1 MDTQIN
7 AVVYIDGSARP
18 NPGKIGFGT
27 HGYLYNTN
35 GDKGIAGKL
44 DGGYLITNKG
54 YKKVLKDNVTEVLPF
69 LYIDFIGTSAMEG
82 TNNRAEV
89 TAFLSTLKELQ
100 QYKPKEIHFLT
111 DSEYVKKGLLEWCKG
126 WERNNWIKQDG
137 LPVVN
142 ADLWMDVYA
151 YYKQMTATGQLITI
165 EWVKGHNNDMGNT
178 RADAL
183 AVIGMNYSTDN
194 ICENKFVYS
203 EPKGY
208 WKTNVERHPFLNFK
222 RVYFNTTQSYNIAG
236 SYFQAEPGGKAAD
249 FIIGKRIPE
258 TGFAVVRLFEPE
270 KVIED
275 VKAKQIAHANGHNS
289 IVMMKLD
296 RVYSK
301 EVYPYLERHGK
312 YCLLGDKKSR
322 GLNFLDNQSVTVELN
337 PTNLSMRAIETFN
350 FLEDMLISFQTYQ
363 QKGYDIPEN
372 HNGFQTHDVTDTFY
386 DLESKLVKKET
397 VTKHVL
403 KPEFTSALKNIK
415 VTATVTYKERT
426 DKVELPVLFGLDIPP
441 RNNLKKLEEYQPS
454 IYLITWRDSER
465 TLRYAF
471 IIECKTGIGIWS
483 NYFADR
489 IFLN

>member
-1 MDTQIN
+1 MDAQIN

-27 HGYLYNTN
+27 HGYLFSLE
-35 GDKGIAGKL
+35 GKPSVKL
-44 DGGYLITNKG
+44 EGGYLLTNKG
-54 YKKVLKDNVTEVLPF
+54 YKKQLKDGIVEVSPTQF
-69 LYIDFIGTSAMEG
+69 IDFIGTSAVDG

-89 TAFLSTLKELQ
+89 FAFLSTLKELQ
-100 QYKPKEIHFLT
+100 QHKPKSIHFLT
-111 DSEYVKKGLLEWCKG
+111 DSEYVKKGLTEWCKG
-126 WERNNWIKQDG
+126 WEKNNWIKQDG

-142 ADLWMDVYA
+142 ADIWMEVYA
-151 YYKQMTATGQLITI
+151 YYKQLLSVGQEITI
-165 EWVKGHNNDMGNT
+165 EWVRGHNNDMGNT

-194 ICENKFVYS
+194 LCKDHFTYS
-203 EPKGY
+203 DPKGY
-208 WKTNVERHPFLNFK
+208 WKSSVERHPFLNFK
-222 RVYFNTTQSYNIAG
+222 RVYFNTTQEYNIAG
-236 SYFQAEPGGKAAD
+236 SYFQAEPGKGVGD

-258 TGFAVVRLFEPE
+258 TGFAVVRLYEPE

-275 VKAKQIAHANGHNS
+275 VKAKQIDHANNHNS

-301 EVYPYLERHGK
+301 EVYPYLEKHGK
-312 YCLLGDKKSR
+312 YCLLGDRKSK

-350 FLEDMLISFQTYQ
+350 FLEDMLIKFQNYSKT
-363 QKGYDIPEN
+363 GCDVPDN
-372 HNGFQTHDVTDTFY
+372 HNGFQIHDVTSTFY
-386 DLESKLVKKET
+386 DLESKLVKKESIT
-397 VTKHVL
+397 QHVL
-403 KPEFTSALKNIK
+403 KPEYTSALKNIK
-415 VTATVTYKERT
+415 LSVSVTYKERT
-426 DKVELPVLFGLDIPP
+426 DKIDLPVLFGLDIPP
-441 RNNLKKLEEYQPS
+441 RNNLKKLEDHSPS
-454 IYLITWRDSER
+454 IYLISWRDSER

-471 IIECKTGIGIWS
+471 VIECKSGIGIWS